1 MKTQPATGETYPKSD
16 LFNKA
21 RPYRKGNPV
30 SANERQKASLAR
42 RSNTHKSIHA
52 LIQIP
57 LKEKLAQFAE
67 EEGITQAQMIE
78 KLIKLEAERRGI
90 DV

>member
-1 MKTQPATGETYPKSD
+1 MSQVVNVITSSQKTK
-16 LFNKA
+16 

-78 KLIKLEAERRGI
+78 KLIKLEAERRGN

>member
-1 MKTQPATGETYPKSD
+1 MSQVVNVITSSQKPK
-16 LFNKA
+16 

-67 EEGITQAQMIE
+67 EEGITQAH
-78 KLIKLEAERRGI
+78 
-90 DV
+90 